1 MLASS
6 MRSGRFLAHRV
17 LPLGVLSIAAL
28 SVPIMIFSPDGLSR
42 LEHLEQEKLR
52 SNQEVSRISAE
63 IRELRAKVEQMQ
75 KDPAMVEAVARD
87 QLGLVRQT
95 EVVFLFKD

>member
-1 MLASS
+1 
-6 MRSGRFLAHRV
+6 
-17 LPLGVLSIAAL
+17 
-28 SVPIMIFSPDGLSR
+28 MIFSPDGLSR

-63 IRELRAKVEQMQ
+63 LRELRAKVQQMQ

-87 QLGLVRQT
+87 ELGLVRKT